1 MDRVKV
7 VGSIQAMQN
16 LKFISKNLLTIHSF
30 IIIKKT
36 RVLKTTLVMI
46 FVNVT
51 SSDWPPD
58 RKTIPG
64 TAGGM
69 VRLNAVTVARPTSA
83 AVVLTVKKKIGNFK
97 K

>member
-1 MDRVKV
+1 M
-7 VGSIQAMQN
+7 
-16 LKFISKNLLTIHSF
+16 
-30 IIIKKT
+30 
-36 RVLKTTLVMI
+36 TTEK
-46 FVNVT
+46 VT

-58 RKTIPG
+58 KKTIPG

-83 AVVLTVKKKIGNFK
+83 AVVLTVMKINWKFK